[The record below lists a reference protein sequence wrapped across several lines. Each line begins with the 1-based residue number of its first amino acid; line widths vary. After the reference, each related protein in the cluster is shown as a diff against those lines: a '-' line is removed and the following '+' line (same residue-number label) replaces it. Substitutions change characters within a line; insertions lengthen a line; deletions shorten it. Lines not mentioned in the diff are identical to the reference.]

1 MKFDEIWMIF
11 EEKEWM
17 KNDVVGY
24 EWINM
29 DQIGQ
34 KMMKSDKFSNACGL
48 ELFQYLLIRRI
59 SIIIIFCMNK
69 SYQN

>member
-1 MKFDEIWMIF
+1 MIF

-29 DQIGQ
+29 DQIEQ
-34 KMMKSDKFSNACGL
+34 KMMKSEKFSNACGHFFNSCYD
-48 ELFQYLLIRRI
+48 ESQ
-59 SIIIIFCMNK
+59 
-69 SYQN
+69 